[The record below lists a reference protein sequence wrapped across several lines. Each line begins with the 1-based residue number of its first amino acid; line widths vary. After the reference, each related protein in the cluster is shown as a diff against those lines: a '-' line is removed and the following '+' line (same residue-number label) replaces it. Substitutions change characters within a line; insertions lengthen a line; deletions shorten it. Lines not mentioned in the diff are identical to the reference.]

1 MSSSRAWD
9 PGATC
14 VMSDQFPADV
24 RFCIWHICV
33 NRENMF
39 NVILNNTEKLS
50 TQNKLFGAKNETIE
64 KDVDNAS
71 ISYYTDL
78 LQHSL

>member
-1 MSSSRAWD
+1 
-9 PGATC
+9 
-14 VMSDQFPADV
+14 
-24 RFCIWHICV
+24 
-33 NRENMF
+33 MF

-78 LQHSL
+78 LQHYCKKWNADCTI